1 MENHTEERIKMLE
14 QAGTPEEVIRFLSEL
29 EAPILY
35 EWSFLCAMEGM
46 SVKELKRIYNAAEK
60 QRAQAS
66 ELFMRERERFL
77 QAAYENNQG
86 LWKEVQNLLTQVRI
100 MYERASALEEGLNG
114 KLTEAMQTK
123 DKAFGEIE
131 LQLLNEN
138 ETVRE
143 LLVIQTQD
151 AADDAVMKFRE
162 KLEQELSTM
171 NSISNE
177 SYESI
182 ITRIAEFRKRAQ
194 DISI

>member
-1 MENHTEERIKMLE
+1 M
-14 QAGTPEEVIRFLSEL
+14 
-29 EAPILY
+29 
-35 EWSFLCAMEGM
+35 
-46 SVKELKRIYNAAEK
+46 
-60 QRAQAS
+60 
-66 ELFMRERERFL
+66 
-77 QAAYENNQG
+77 
-86 LWKEVQNLLTQVRI
+86 
-100 MYERASALEEGLNG
+100 
-114 KLTEAMQTK
+114 
-123 DKAFGEIE
+123 
-131 LQLLNEN
+131 QLLNEN